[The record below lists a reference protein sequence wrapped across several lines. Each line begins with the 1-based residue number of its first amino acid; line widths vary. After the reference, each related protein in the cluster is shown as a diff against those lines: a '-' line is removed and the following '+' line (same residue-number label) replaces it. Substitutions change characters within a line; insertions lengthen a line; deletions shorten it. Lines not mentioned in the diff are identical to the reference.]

1 MSIRAEKLNYIYNQG
16 TVYESHAIK
25 DVSFEI
31 KQGEFIG
38 IIGHTAS
45 GKSTLV
51 QLLNGL
57 LPLQS
62 GTLEVAGHTFDK
74 ENSSLT
80 ELRKKVGLVFQYPEY
95 QLFEDTVELDVAFG
109 PKNLGYDEAKVEE
122 LVTRSLTTVGLNT
135 EEIRKSSPFELSGGQ
150 KRRVAIAGVLAMDP
164 EILILDEPSSGLD
177 PRGKAKMLDLMK
189 AEHERLGRTTL
200 IVSHDMRD
208 IARIADRILVMNKG
222 EVFSFGTPQEV
233 FREREALIDIGLDLP
248 KISGLSF
255 ELNKRGFHIDTGIYN
270 IEKWADIVA
279 EQIKE
284 KMGDSRA

>member
-1 MSIRAEKLNYIYNQG
+1 MSIRAEKLNYIYNEG

-31 KQGEFIG
+31 KKGEFIG
-38 IIGHTAS
+38 VIGHTAS

-62 GTLEVAGHTFDK
+62 GTLEVAGHKFDK
-74 ENSSLT
+74 DHGSLT
-80 ELRKKVGLVFQYPEY
+80 ELRKRVGLVFQYPEY

-109 PKNLGYDEAKVEE
+109 PKNMGYDDEKVEE
-122 LVTRSLTTVGLNT
+122 LVTRALTTVALNT

-150 KRRVAIAGVLAMDP
+150 KRRIAIAGVLAMDP
-164 EILILDEPSSGLD
+164 EILIMDEPSSGLD
-177 PRGKAKMLDLMK
+177 PRGKAKMLNLMK

-200 IVSHDMRD
+200 IISHDMRD

-222 EVFSFGTPQEV
+222 EVYMFGTPSEV
-233 FREREALIDIGLDLP
+233 FREREALMEIGLDLP

-255 ELNKRGFHIDTGIYN
+255 ELNKRGFDIDTGIYD
-270 IEKWADIVA
+270 IEKWADIVS
-279 EQIKE
+279 EQIHR
-284 KMGDSRA
+284 KMEAHDA